1 MKKDE
6 FAYIGCRLLALFYG
20 VKALFDVSSFVT
32 VFVSWN
38 SGLFPSSQ
46 VSLGMMYM
54 QLIPLCLNI
63 LLAFLLWFAAE
74 RIVHFLLSETD
85 ISIDRSAI
93 SANQLQTVAFAAV
106 GVLILGLTFPE
117 IGRTLFRIIEIKKI
131 NNSAPVSTEMMVQ
144 IFVLG
149 LRLIIGFFLVF
160 GSKGLSGL
168 LTRLRAPKFRD
179 RADADR

>member
-54 QLIPLCLNI
+54 QLIPSLFEYSSRFSVVVCRRTNCS
-63 LLAFLLWFAAE
+63 FSPV
-74 RIVHFLLSETD
+74 RNGHFD
-85 ISIDRSAI
+85 
-93 SANQLQTVAFAAV
+93 
-106 GVLILGLTFPE
+106 
-117 IGRTLFRIIEIKKI
+117 
-131 NNSAPVSTEMMVQ
+131 
-144 IFVLG
+144 
-149 LRLIIGFFLVF
+149 
-160 GSKGLSGL
+160 
-168 LTRLRAPKFRD
+168 
-179 RADADR
+179 